1 MRKPINIIAGVLFA
15 ASLPALAQ
23 PGGGQMPPTLVET
36 VKPTVGTVVD
46 DVAAVGSL
54 RAAESVVMRPEFA
67 GRIEKIHFEEGQM
80 VAAGDPMF
88 TVDSSLIGSEVKE
101 WEAMV
106 AQSRR
111 ESARAKELVEKK
123 LLAQNDLDTKTS
135 QLAVNEARL
144 ASARTRLAKST
155 LRAPFTGLAGL
166 REVSPGAYVEAGAA
180 LVSLTQ
186 VDPIKLDFRIPEAH
200 LAKVAVGQPVS
211 VTVDAFP
218 GRTFNGTVQAIDPQL
233 DPQGRSLVLR
243 AGVENAKAE
252 LRPGLFARVTLAL
265 ATHEGAL
272 AVPEQALW
280 PMGGKQH
287 VYVVKAG
294 KAELVEVQTGLRRK
308 GMVEIKSGL
317 TPDSVVITA
326 GQIKIG
332 PGAPVQV
339 AGAAPKPKTAAK

>member
-1 MRKPINIIAGVLFA
+1 
-15 ASLPALAQ
+15 
-23 PGGGQMPPTLVET
+23 
-36 VKPTVGTVVD
+36 
-46 DVAAVGSL
+46 
-54 RAAESVVMRPEFA
+54 
-67 GRIEKIHFEEGQM
+67 
-80 VAAGDPMF
+80 
-88 TVDSSLIGSEVKE
+88 
-101 WEAMV
+101 MV

-111 ESARAKELVEKK
+111 EAARARELVDKK

-144 ASARTRLAKST
+144 ASAKTRLAKST

-180 LVSLTQ
+180 LVTLTQ

-200 LAKVAVGQPVS
+200 LAKVAIGQPVM

-218 GRTFNGTVQAIDPQL
+218 GRKFPGAVQAIDPQL

-243 AGVENAKAE
+243 AGVQNAKAE

-280 PMGGKQH
+280 PTGGKQN

-294 KAELVEVQTGLRRK
+294 KAELAEVQTGLRRN

-317 TPDSVVITA
+317 GPDSLVIIA

-339 AGAAPKPKTAAK
+339 AGSAPKPKAASK